1 MNKYFDYYEEVN
13 FKDDVQTINDD
24 GFSKL
29 TDMLEELFNEIL
41 DDEDGRSLLNADDFD
56 DLRINIMRITERVI
70 NSNYMINL
78 KNRKGKK

>member
-13 FKDDVQTINDD
+13 FKDDKQTINDD

-56 DLRINIMRITERVI
+56 DLRIKIMRITEEVI
-70 NSNYMINL
+70 ND
-78 KNRKGKK
+78 KNK

>member
-13 FKDDVQTINDD
+13 FKDDKQTINDD

-41 DDEDGRSLLNADDFD
+41 DDEDGRSLINADYFD
-56 DLRINIMRITERVI
+56 DLRIKIMRITEEVI
-70 NSNYMINL
+70 ND
-78 KNRKGKK
+78 KNK